1 MCASQDSR
9 HLWERPSHSIPRK
22 KSTTCIRRGCS
33 ASCSIGRPTSL
44 GTRRRSSEPDGS
56 HASRPPK
63 GCSRPQRSLWPR
75 ADREEASSFRAT
87 AEFESRGMAIGFVLI
102 STAPAKEHEVYNE
115 LLKVKEIVELHPLF
129 GEYDLIAKI
138 EAEDFNVLGQVVVDK
153 IRSIP
158 GVIDTKTLTGIKF

>member
-1 MCASQDSR
+1 MEKTEHVVTEPARSKELYCNPLMPAR
-9 HLWERPSHSIPRK
+9 
-22 KSTTCIRRGCS
+22 CRG
-33 ASCSIGRPTSL
+33 L
-44 GTRRRSSEPDGS
+44 
-56 HASRPPK
+56 
-63 GCSRPQRSLWPR
+63 
-75 ADREEASSFRAT
+75 
-87 AEFESRGMAIGFVLI
+87 AIGFVLI

-153 IRSIP
+153 IRSIA